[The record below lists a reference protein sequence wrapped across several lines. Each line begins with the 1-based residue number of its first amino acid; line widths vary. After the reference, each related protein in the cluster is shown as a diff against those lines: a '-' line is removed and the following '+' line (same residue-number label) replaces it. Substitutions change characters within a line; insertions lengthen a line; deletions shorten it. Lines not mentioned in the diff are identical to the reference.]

1 MIIKEIHIEK
11 FRAFA
16 DVSFK
21 LGKRITAIAGRNA
34 TQKTTVLGMIGQP
47 FSITQENNPMFGCK
61 TIDGY
66 DFKSQFSEKFKFS
79 SREQAGEH
87 RWTLQLYDKI
97 HYQDGEVKDYFI
109 AETIS
114 RNKTNGKLRI
124 WNAEDKSHKAGRG
137 FVQIPVYYLS
147 LSRLYP
153 IGEVSTTRSL
163 DINLSEKEKEY
174 CLRHYREI
182 LHIMDVE
189 GTASMGV
196 EVKNAKQKF
205 AGVTDGKHDIF
216 TNSAGEGNISR
227 ILLAMCSFG
236 RLKDTYGD
244 NYKGGILLIDELDA
258 TVYPYSQKKLVE
270 YLFEAANDFNVQVV
284 FTTHSPI
291 VLESVIAC
299 QKSLMT
305 RQHKGLKK
313 MNQNI
318 HDATIIYLESD
329 LIHDGQ
335 ITALNVNNNIELR
348 KCINYMD
355 LMYTM
360 SDMKLH
366 VYFEDAVAASLVEY
380 LLKQYDIDSDKF
392 FTFQELSLGWTQY
405 VTLLDKNAFKIRD
418 CMILLDADVPFKPDY
433 STHEKILKNSG
444 NVIFLPLLVEEGL
457 FKLLRDKNNYKIFEE
472 KFLKNETL
480 QYPVCFRDWPQDFE
494 YYKKRV
500 KKFKEWF
507 KYVEKVVDRT
517 TLFDF
522 WLELN
527 KSSANEFIKDFCK
540 VYNELAE
547 RLKLDHLLPC
557 PSMKRRRTNTK
568 ISNSA

>member
-21 LGKRITAIAGRNA
+21 LGKQITAIAGRNA

-47 FSITQENNPMFGCK
+47 FSITQENNSMFGCK

-79 SREQAGEH
+79 SHEQAGEH

-114 RNKTNGKLRI
+114 RNKTTGKLRI
-124 WNAEDKSHKAGRG
+124 WNAEDKSHKAGHG

-153 IGEVSTTRSL
+153 IGEVSTTRPL
-163 DINLSEKEKEY
+163 DINLSKKEKEY
-174 CLRHYREI
+174 CLRHYKEI

-189 GTASMGV
+189 GSASVGV
-196 EVKNAKQKF
+196 EVKNAKQRF

-258 TVYPYSQKKLVE
+258 AVYPYSQKKLVE
-270 YLFEAANDFNVQVV
+270 YLFCAAHEFNVQVV
-284 FTTHSPI
+284 FTTHSAT
-291 VLESVIAC
+291 VLESVMESQ
-299 QKSLMT
+299 QK
-305 RQHKGLKK
+305 RQKNK
-313 MNQNI
+313 NQNT
-318 HDATIIYLESD
+318 DGTVIYLESD
-329 LIHDGQ
+329 PVNVGQ
-335 ITALNVNNNIELR
+335 IKASNINTYIDLTRSINDMGLMPTLPQALPQVYLEDEVATSFAKYLLNKYNVNYDN
-348 KCINYMD
+348 
-355 LMYTM
+355 
-360 SDMKLH
+360 
-366 VYFEDAVAASLVEY
+366 YFEF
-380 LLKQYDIDSDKF
+380 KK
-392 FTFQELSLGWTQY
+392 LSFGWTEY
-405 VTLLDKNAFKIRD
+405 VTLLKKNAFKIFD
-418 CMILLDADVPFKPDY
+418 SLIILDADVPF
-433 STHEKILKNSG
+433 EKNYVKHKDILEKYN
-444 NVIFLPLLVEEGL
+444 NVIFLPILVEKDL
-457 FKLLRDKNNYKIFEE
+457 FKLLRDASNYTIFYKN
-472 KFLKNETL
+472 FLEDKSFIRDI
-480 QYPVCFRDWPQDFE
+480 CFQNWVHDFE
-494 YYKKRV
+494 FYEKDLKEFKK
-500 KKFKEWF
+500 WF
-507 KYVEKVVDRT
+507 KYVEEWVDRT

-522 WLELN
+522 WLEFN
-527 KSSANEFIKDFCK
+527 KNSANEFIKNFCK
-540 VYNELAE
+540 VYNELSE
-547 RLKLDHLLPC
+547 RLKLGLLLPC